1 MQQSQEAAGL
11 DRVWTQINGES
22 SILRCYNGMALAKM
36 NRHED
41 AVTQLR
47 EAIVA
52 DPHNPL
58 ARLEL
63 AAVLLSAHCLEE
75 ALQELQILQVP
86 PPLLRP
92 RGNGCPTNQLELVPP
107 EDRNYLG

>member
-1 MQQSQEAAGL
+1 MLSRFSAAGEKTKKHSTL
-11 DRVWTQINGES
+11 GVLPQINGES

-41 AVTQLR
+41 AVTHLR
-47 EAIVA
+47 DAITA

-63 AAVLLSAHCLEE
+63 AGVLLSAHCLEE
-75 ALQELQILQVP
+75 ALQELQILKVP
-86 PPLLRP
+86 SIHP
-92 RGNGCPTNQLELVPP
+92 
-107 EDRNYLG
+107 